1 MSQTGMGSLRRLYD
15 SLILALAV
23 AAAAS
28 IGFITLAI
36 VADVILRNLGFRP
49 FQWTSAVVEYVLL
62 FVTMAGGPWV
72 VRTGG
77 HVAINSFVD
86 ALPAGARQ
94 TVGRIVLT
102 LSIVILGILG
112 WRAGVLALGQY
123 QRGAVDMRSIDIPGW
138 ISYTM
143 LSGGFTLMAVEVAR
157 LLARGEFRVGDKAA
171 H

>member
-1 MSQTGMGSLRRLYD
+1 MMGPVRRLYD
-15 SLILALAV
+15 FLILALAV
-23 AAAAS
+23 AAGAS
-28 IGFITLAI
+28 IAFITLAI
-36 VADVILRNLGFRP
+36 VADVMLRNLGYRP

-86 ALPAGARQ
+86 ALPAGARRA
-94 TVGRIVLT
+94 VGRIVLA
-102 LSIVILGILG
+102 LSILILGVLG

-123 QRGAVDMRSIDIPGW
+123 ERGAVDMRSIDIPGW
-138 ISYTM
+138 VSYAM
-143 LSGGFTLMAVEVAR
+143 LSAGFVLMAIEAVR
-157 LLARGEFRVGDKAA
+157 LLARGEFRAGHQAA